1 MFRDLKEYQNL
12 QKLYEEKV
20 SKPENINEENVRGAN
35 MKGSVNVGNMF
46 KKIGDALKPKP
57 IVRPEGSTSVRQSSV
72 NTNKNVKIDRSRNI
86 PVMDGPVN
94 NPEYGKNMS
103 RSKEDLNPSKVD
115 TSNEIESDANYA
127 KTNARFNQRFNKD
140 VKIVRNSQMTGKQ
153 RAQELA
159 KKRIE
164 SGKTIQQVKDENK
177 ESMRARAAERN
188 KKFQAAKKEGP
199 EALKKLRDSKLTGRE
214 RAQQIAK
221 ERIAAKQRLKDANI
235 KVENYT
241 PYDMVLEYLL
251 STEQAATIE
260 EANYVMTEMDA
271 DTIQGI
277 VEEQEKNLDEK
288 FNLGKITL
296 GQIGSTA
303 LKAGLG
309 VGAYKLAFGG
319 GKGDTPSTPSPG
331 NTSNISDDK
340 NKKKNKGEDLLKQGI
355 EVIKKAKENP
365 GTGLNPNT
373 REALK
378 IMNNNGY

>member
-20 SKPENINEENVRGAN
+20 SKVENINEQSVRGAN

-57 IVRPEGSTSVRQSSV
+57 IVRPQGSTSVRQSSV
-72 NTNKNVKIDRSRNI
+72 NTTKTEVKKEPEYKPVPGVVFGQRTNETGALGKGKPSSVFHDTSKGPDVIEPESQKNEFGPGGQPSASEQIKRSRLA
-86 PVMDGPVN
+86 
-94 NPEYGKNMS
+94 GK
-103 RSKEDLNPSKVD
+103 
-115 TSNEIESDANYA
+115 
-127 KTNARFNQRFNKD
+127 
-140 VKIVRNSQMTGKQ
+140 TGKE

-159 KKRIE
+159 KMRIG
-164 SGKTIQQVKDENK
+164 SGTAKNPDTKIKD
-177 ESMRARAAERN
+177 
-188 KKFQAAKKEGP
+188 
-199 EALKKLRDSKLTGRE
+199 LKKANTKSMKE
-214 RAQQIAK
+214 RAKARFEKFKADREAK
-221 ERIAAKQRLKDANI
+221 RLERMK
-235 KVENYT
+235 EEYT

-319 GKGDTPSTPSPG
+319 GKGDTPSKPSSG
-331 NTSNISDDK
+331 NTPNISDDK